1 MNNFMSL
8 DKRLELWVSKLSH
21 DEVILL
27 THAIQTEAASLIDK
41 KMEAINATIETSIT
55 AALITEFD
63 FSLED
68 TEKVFEKSNEYIEEA
83 EPILKFYKEDYK
95 MVVKKIENQIKERVK
110 VLMLG
115 GKSQIQTIALLKKE
129 FSKIASEDLI
139 VLYKQAEKEFN
150 KRSKQIDN
158 DNKKSERQNKAQV
171 EEVKVSQ
178 VNMPK
183 EEKKNTE
190 KTIEPQKEEI
200 KPRFK
205 LVKQEIVLE
214 GGLGIYKKSKEGV
227 QAGELKFIDVA
238 AVNKYKQAELDKADK
253 KLQAHLDEL
262 DKQKKQAIK
271 EHDEEIAEFDLKIEE
286 IKAVFAY

>member
-83 EPILKFYKEDYK
+83 EPIIKFYKEDYK
-95 MVVKKIENQIKERVK
+95 MVVKKVENKIKERVK
-110 VLMLG
+110 VLILG
-115 GKSQIQTIALLKKE
+115 GKSQIQTIALLKKD
-129 FSKIASEDLI
+129 FPKVPNEDLI
-139 VLYKQAEKEFN
+139 IIYKQAEEEYK
-150 KRSKQIDN
+150 KHSKQNEKD
-158 DNKKSERQNKAQV
+158 KEKSESKNKAQI
-171 EEVKVSQ
+171 EEIKVSHA
-178 VNMPK
+178 NIPK
-183 EEKKNTE
+183 NEMKSSEKVSE
-190 KTIEPQKEEI
+190 QQEEEI
-200 KPRFK
+200 KPKFEVENITLK
-205 LVKQEIVLE
+205 GQYGTYIKA
-214 GGLGIYKKSKEGV
+214 KDGV
-227 QAGELKFIDVA
+227 QAGQEYFKDSPSVDRY
-238 AVNKYKQAELDKADK
+238 VQAELDKMDK
-253 KLQAHLDEL
+253 DVETEVTKLQDKIDEL
-262 DKQKKQAIK
+262 YRNAHSEK
-271 EHDEEIAEFDLKIEE
+271 EVFKRQTDE

>member
-83 EPILKFYKEDYK
+83 EPIIKFYKEDYK
-95 MVVKKIENQIKERVK
+95 MVVKKVENQIKERVK

-115 GKSQIQTIALLKKE
+115 GKSQIQIIALLKKE
-129 FSKIASEDLI
+129 FPKIASEDLI

-158 DNKKSERQNKAQV
+158 DNKAERQNKAQA
-171 EEVKVSQ
+171 EEVKVSK
-178 VNMPK
+178 VNIPK
-183 EEKKNTE
+183 EESE
-190 KTIEPQKEEI
+190 SVMRVSEPQKEEI
-200 KPRFK
+200 KPKFEVVEEK
-205 LVKQEIVLE
+205 ITLKGQYGTYI
-214 GGLGIYKKSKEGV
+214 KSKEGV
-227 QAGELKFIDVA
+227 QAGQEYFKDSTSIDNYV
-238 AVNKYKQAELDKADK
+238 QAELDKMDK
-253 KLQAHLDEL
+253 DVEIEVTKLQDKIDEL
-262 DKQKKQAIK
+262 YRNAHSEK
-271 EHDEEIAEFDLKIEE
+271 EVFKRQTDE

>member
-95 MVVKKIENQIKERVK
+95 MVIKKIENQIKERVK

-171 EEVKVSQ
+171 EDVKVS
-178 VNMPK
+178 K
-183 EEKKNTE
+183 A
-190 KTIEPQKEEI
+190 
-200 KPRFK
+200 
-205 LVKQEIVLE
+205 
-214 GGLGIYKKSKEGV
+214 IY
-227 QAGELKFIDVA
+227 LKR
-238 AVNKYKQAELDKADK
+238 KRRTQRR
-253 KLQAHLDEL
+253 Q
-262 DKQKKQAIK
+262 
-271 EHDEEIAEFDLKIEE
+271 
-286 IKAVFAY
+286 

>member
-83 EPILKFYKEDYK
+83 EPIIKFYKEDYK
-95 MVVKKIENQIKERVK
+95 MDKDVEIEVTKLQDKIDE
-110 VLMLG
+110 
-115 GKSQIQTIALLKKE
+115 
-129 FSKIASEDLI
+129 
-139 VLYKQAEKEFN
+139 LYRNAHSEKEVF
-150 KRSKQIDN
+150 KRQTD
-158 DNKKSERQNKAQV
+158 
-171 EEVKVSQ
+171 
-178 VNMPK
+178 
-183 EEKKNTE
+183 
-190 KTIEPQKEEI
+190 
-200 KPRFK
+200 
-205 LVKQEIVLE
+205 
-214 GGLGIYKKSKEGV
+214 
-227 QAGELKFIDVA
+227 
-238 AVNKYKQAELDKADK
+238 
-253 KLQAHLDEL
+253 
-262 DKQKKQAIK
+262 
-271 EHDEEIAEFDLKIEE
+271 E

>member
-83 EPILKFYKEDYK
+83 EPIIKFYKEDYK
-95 MVVKKIENQIKERVK
+95 MVVKKVENKIKERVK
-110 VLMLG
+110 VLILG
-115 GKSQIQTIALLKKE
+115 GKSQIQTIALLKKD
-129 FSKIASEDLI
+129 FPKVPNEDLI
-139 VLYKQAEKEFN
+139 IIYKQAEEEYK
-150 KRSKQIDN
+150 KHSKQNEKD
-158 DNKKSERQNKAQV
+158 KEKSESKNKAQ
-171 EEVKVSQ
+171 
-178 VNMPK
+178 
-183 EEKKNTE
+183 
-190 KTIEPQKEEI
+190 IEEI
-200 KPRFK
+200 KPKFEVENITLK
-205 LVKQEIVLE
+205 GQYGTYIKA
-214 GGLGIYKKSKEGV
+214 KDGV
-227 QAGELKFIDVA
+227 QAGQEYFKDSPSVDRY
-238 AVNKYKQAELDKADK
+238 VQAELDKMDK
-253 KLQAHLDEL
+253 DVETEVTKLQDKIDEL
-262 DKQKKQAIK
+262 YRNAHSEK
-271 EHDEEIAEFDLKIEE
+271 EVFKRQTDE